1 MDVIAEDGHLKGIE
15 VVPDPATELAR
26 SFSSQLKIYPAI
38 PRPQELD
45 HGNGEEDEE
54 EEEEDEEEFSFS
66 FAGDEASLIAAED
79 AFLNGQIRPVYP
91 IFNGH
96 LLLGNADL
104 EGLKE
109 KPPPVKNLFV
119 ETNDWTPSASGS
131 AGEWSGETLEAVAGP
146 VGCKKSNS
154 TGFSKF
160 WRFKDLLN
168 RSNSDGRDAFV
179 FLNSSAQSA
188 ASAPAGKIDG
198 KKSNLYSWAKKTGGA
213 KVNADPAGKSVTRKG
228 KSKKELSAHERYMK
242 SKAKDEDRRRSYLPY
257 RPELVGF
264 FTNVKGGLTKNVHPF

>member
-1 MDVIAEDGHLKGIE
+1 MDVIAEDGHLK
-15 VVPDPATELAR
+15 DPATELAR
-26 SFSSQLKIYPAI
+26 SFSSQLKIYHEI
-38 PRPQELD
+38 PRPEE
-45 HGNGEEDEE
+45 EEDEE
-54 EEEEDEEEFSFS
+54 EEDEAGDEEEFSFS

-96 LLLGNADL
+96 LLLGDADL

-119 ETNDWTPSASGS
+119 ETNDWTPSASGN

-179 FLNSSAQSA
+179 FLNSSASD
-188 ASAPAGKIDG
+188 PAGKIDG

-213 KVNADPAGKSVTRKG
+213 KVNADPAGKNVTRKG